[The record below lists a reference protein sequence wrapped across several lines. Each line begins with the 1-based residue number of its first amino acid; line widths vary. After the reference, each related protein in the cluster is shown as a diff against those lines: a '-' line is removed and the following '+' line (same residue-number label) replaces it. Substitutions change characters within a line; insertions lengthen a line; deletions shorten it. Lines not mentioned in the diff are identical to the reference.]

1 MPERLEVLVE
11 GGKATPGAPLGPAL
25 GPLGVNIVKV
35 VKDINDKTK
44 SFEGMKVPV
53 VLLIDAKT
61 KEYTIEVGTP
71 PVSALILKEIGV
83 EKGSGEA
90 GKTMIGSIN
99 LKQAIRIAGIKQD
112 ALQGKDLKRRV
123 MEIVGTCVSM
133 GVKVEGKAPKDALAE
148 IKAGEYPQ
156 APPRCP
162 ARPFVPPG
170 RRGPPRGRAAP
181 PRPRS

>member
-35 VKDINDKTK
+35 VKDINDRTK

-90 GKTMIGSIN
+90 GKTMIGSLT
-99 LKQAIRIAGIKQD
+99 LKQAVKIAGIKQD
-112 ALQGKDLKRRV
+112 TLQGRDLKKRV

-133 GVKVEGKAPKDALAE
+133 GVKVEGKPPKDVIAE
-148 IKAGEYPQ
+148 IQTGKYDHALKG
-156 APPRCP
+156 
-162 ARPFVPPG
+162 
-170 RRGPPRGRAAP
+170 
-181 PRPRS
+181 